1 MMTERERRRGWR
13 AAAEGPSP
21 AAGDASSTARAAAAP
36 TSGLM
41 TSSRG
46 MGRRG
51 ASMGR
56 STSQRWTIKTTS
68 SPETPQPPSCS
79 WPSSF
84 LESFLSICLRSS
96 DYLPSSLCK
105 LEEPKLWLPA
115 LHLVSHSIR
124 MYMVVFLSLTQA
136 TFSKGYMGENV
147 SLNLN

>member
-1 MMTERERRRGWR
+1 MTERERRRGWR
-13 AAAEGPSP
+13 AVAEGPSL

-56 STSQRWTIKTTS
+56 STTQRWTIKTTS
-68 SPETPQPPSCS
+68 SPETPQLPSCS
-79 WPSSF
+79 RPSSSF
-84 LESFLSICLRSS
+84 FQSFLFICLRSS
-96 DYLPSSLCK
+96 DYLPSSLRK
-105 LEEPKLWLPA
+105 LEESKLWLPA

-124 MYMVVFLSLTQA
+124 MYTVVFLSLTQA

-147 SLNLN
+147 